1 MSKKMYIFLNID
13 STSFLKTITNNSIDL
28 VFTDPPYIISRK
40 TSFKSLGKKS
50 VERFAIS
57 MDFGE
62 WDNTN
67 LEEHIALMR
76 HTINEYYRVLRNG
89 GTCII
94 WYDLWKIESL
104 KCWLEDA
111 GFKQIRLIEWVK
123 TNPVPINSS
132 TNYLT
137 NSREVAVLGV
147 KGGKSTFHSKY
158 DNGIYYSPIHRD
170 GGKRLHPCQKPISVT
185 SEIIKKHSNEGD
197 IVLDSFAGSG
207 TTLVCAK
214 NLHRF
219 YFGCEIDKNYYDL
232 GFARISSTTSLAT

>member
-1 MSKKMYIFLNID
+1 MDIFSNTD
-13 STSFLKTITNNSIDL
+13 STSFLKTIASNSIDL

-40 TSFKSLGKKS
+40 TGFKSLGKKS

-62 WDNTN
+62 WDKTS
-67 LEEHIALMR
+67 LEEHVTLMR

-104 KCWLEDA
+104 KRWLEDA

-137 NSREVAVLGV
+137 NSREIALLGV
-147 KGGKSTFHSKY
+147 KGSKSTFHSKY
-158 DNGIYYSPIHRD
+158 DNGIYYAPIHRD

-214 NLHRF
+214 NLNRF
-219 YFGCEIDKNYYDL
+219 YYGCEIDKTYYNL
-232 GFARISSTTSLAT
+232 GFKRIFDK